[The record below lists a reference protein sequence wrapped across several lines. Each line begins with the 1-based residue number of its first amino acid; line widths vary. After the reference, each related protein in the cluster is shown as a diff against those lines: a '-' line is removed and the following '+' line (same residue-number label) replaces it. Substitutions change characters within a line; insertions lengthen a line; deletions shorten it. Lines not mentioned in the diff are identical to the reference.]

1 MWWVISLNMSRISLK
16 SVVDSCGLS
25 IAILISRIRF
35 TSFILEC
42 TPVFTIFIWLK
53 HCSTVAIPIGNFN
66 KMSRRLK
73 VFQQLVAYV
82 FNVIIS
88 TFSFLR
94 HFISFLD
101 YCFLEYSPLSNCFFS
116 INESLWCVY
125 QTNFALLFSHIL
137 RCLVPPLELMQDE
150 T

>member
-1 MWWVISLNMSRISLK
+1 MSSISLK

-25 IAILISRIRF
+25 IVILISRIRF

-88 TFSFLR
+88 TFSLFCVT
-94 HFISFLD
+94 S
-101 YCFLEYSPLSNCFFS
+101 SLS
-116 INESLWCVY
+116 L
-125 QTNFALLFSHIL
+125 TTALLNIL
-137 RCLVPPLELMQDE
+137 HSATVPSASMRACDVYTKQILHYCSPIF
-150 T
+150 

>member
-1 MWWVISLNMSRISLK
+1 MSSISLK

-25 IAILISRIRF
+25 IVILISRIRF

-88 TFSFLR
+88 TFSLFCVT
-94 HFISFLD
+94 S
-101 YCFLEYSPLSNCFFS
+101 SLS
-116 INESLWCVY
+116 L
-125 QTNFALLFSHIL
+125 TTALLNIL
-137 RCLVPPLELMQDE
+137 HSATVSSASMIACDVYTKQILHYCSPIF
-150 T
+150 